1 MWHIIYILANTHIYA
16 RTCATTQMPMKQLA
30 RFIKMLGDT
39 SRLSI
44 LRAIGSDA
52 RSVSEIIKKTGL
64 SQTLVS
70 FHLRNL
76 RDSGIVRTRRDG
88 PFIYYN
94 LTDPY
99 LLVLLDQL
107 ALMAGLENNP
117 FNTEQPAQPLKIQ
130 AKGR

>member
-1 MWHIIYILANTHIYA
+1 
-16 RTCATTQMPMKQLA
+16 MKQLA

-44 LRAIGSDA
+44 IRTLGNDA
-52 RSVSEIIKKTGL
+52 RSVSEIIRKTGL

-76 RDSGIVRTRRDG
+76 RDCGIVQTRREG

-94 LTDPY
+94 LSDPQ

-107 ALMAGLENNP
+107 ASMAGKKENL
-117 FNTEQPAQPLKIQ
+117 FSSEHFVQPVKIQ